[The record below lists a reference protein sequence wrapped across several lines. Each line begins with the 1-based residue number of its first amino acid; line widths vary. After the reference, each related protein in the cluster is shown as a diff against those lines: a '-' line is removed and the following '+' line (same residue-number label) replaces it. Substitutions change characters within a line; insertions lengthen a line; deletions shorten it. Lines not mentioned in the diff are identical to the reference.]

1 MNTTFSFLALIFFLI
16 SLTVIV
22 SSLVLIFYSPS
33 FAKEGLPHAVS
44 GLSTSTSSSPSIPK
58 FILQV
63 SREYQPP
70 QIVEALMKHA
80 PGYCYINLIDD
91 GCIDYF
97 RRHPMKE
104 FPALEEKFNSFR
116 KGAHKA
122 DLFRYVF
129 LYQQGG
135 VFIDSDM
142 MLYENLNLV
151 LGNHDLVTIRGY
163 EFWRRSLFNGFI
175 GTVQGHPIL
184 LEALR
189 HAYTTCPEELDRD
202 YFLFVK
208 KFHEIIQRHCLLY
221 PDSLVGIY
229 QERLVLQWKNMHT
242 VTMSMF
248 PPRNHPQ
255 KVIARHF
262 FWNKKI
268 DLSI

>member
-1 MNTTFSFLALIFFLI
+1 
-16 SLTVIV
+16 VR
-22 SSLVLIFYSPS
+22 
-33 FAKEGLPHAVS
+33 EGLPVAVS
-44 GLSTSTSSSPSIPK
+44 GHGGVSRIPK
-58 FILQV
+58 ILLQV
-63 SREYQPP
+63 SREYQSPE
-70 QIVEALMKHA
+70 VVDALMKHA
-80 PGYCYINLIDD
+80 PGYRYINFTDD

-142 MLYENLNLV
+142 MLYENLDLV

-175 GTVQGHPIL
+175 GTVRGHPVL

-189 HAYTTCPEELDRD
+189 HAYTTSPKELDAD

-208 KFHEIIQRHCLLY
+208 KFYEIIQQYCLLY
-221 PDSLVGIY
+221 PQQKDKKTIGIY
-229 QERLVLQWKNMHT
+229 QEKLVLRWNNMHT
-242 VTMSMF
+242 ITTNTMLPSDHDHD
-248 PPRNHPQ
+248 PRQ
-255 KVIARHF
+255 TVIARHF